1 MDSLTP
7 SQPFLFSLPLSVFLH
22 LLSINLFCI
31 LQSASSSASSCHW
44 LICRI
49 WYGRLSK
56 HPLWMEIK
64 VLRDKSSKNYERVC
78 MRLSSNRSTVY
89 GIYVHEFVP
98 VRPEM
103 FYLNTSYVLWTD
115 EKKNPYHQHHIYIFS
130 WLLADGKLCV
140 EFHFCFCTHFR
151 WV

>member
-1 MDSLTP
+1 MSNMAWKTL
-7 SQPFLFSLPLSVFLH
+7 
-22 LLSINLFCI
+22 
-31 LQSASSSASSCHW
+31 A
-44 LICRI
+44 
-49 WYGRLSK
+49 SK

-89 GIYVHEFVP
+89 EIYVHEFVP

-115 EKKNPYHQHHIYIFS
+115 GKKHVPPTPHTLYSIYISS

-151 WV
+151 SISNLQQNHCFHTSFTGRVQRLAR